1 LGESSLVSP
10 NKQGVF
16 VTSSLYRRIYSG
28 DSLYSAWRKVKESA
42 FSSSSETIR
51 NEAKDFESQ
60 LPKSLSDI
68 QRALSKKTF
77 TFQKQ
82 TGVAKTKANGNSR
95 PIVLSPIPNRIV
107 QRALLDA
114 LSRIKFVKEALDTP
128 TSYGGIKNKRVSM
141 AVADAKEAISKGAAF
156 HIRSDIAEF
165 FTRID
170 KARVV
175 ELVAPHIKCPDTLAL
190 FRAAITTDLA
200 NIDVLRR
207 QGLDEIFPLGVEGV
221 AQGSPISPLMANLY
235 LHDFDKTMNDGDV
248 ICLRYIDDFLILGK
262 DMGRVDRAFNKAQSE
277 LKKLSLHAYQP
288 SATSNKASRGLT
300 ASGFDFLGCFV
311 SAGLIQPSK
320 ATRERFKNRI
330 KSDLDASIRVMKFSV
345 EAGMISPKGTYSGAL
360 QNLDRVILGWGKAF
374 SFCSNGQ
381 WIKSLDDYITSAL
394 AQYEMEK
401 TNLFKKTNGTAQRT
415 MLGVR
420 LLAAVHSERTEME

>member
-1 LGESSLVSP
+1 VSP

-221 AQGSPISPLMANLY
+221 AQGSPLSPLIANLY

-262 DMGRVDRAFNKAQSE
+262 DMGRVDRAFNKAQRE

-288 SATSNKASRGLT
+288 SATSDKASRGLT
-300 ASGFDFLGCFV
+300 AIGFDFLGCFV

-345 EAGMISPKGTYSGAL
+345 EAGKISPKGTYSGAL

-381 WIKSLDDYITSAL
+381 WIKSLDDYITGAL

>member
-1 LGESSLVSP
+1 MESLH
-10 NKQGVF
+10 
-16 VTSSLYRRIYSG
+16 
-28 DSLYSAWRKVKESA
+28 SAWRKVKSSA
-42 FSSSSETIR
+42 LSSSSESIR
-51 NEAKDFESQ
+51 NEAKDFESR

-77 TFQKQ
+77 TFQQQ

-107 QRALLDA
+107 QRALLDV
-114 LSRIKFVKEALDTP
+114 LQSRIKFVKEALATP
-128 TSYGGIKNKRVSM
+128 TSYGGIQNKRVAM
-141 AVADAKEAISKGAAF
+141 AVTDAKEAISKGAAF
-156 HIRSDIAEF
+156 HTRSDIAEF

-190 FRAAITTDLA
+190 FQAALTTDLA

-221 AQGSPISPLMANLY
+221 AQGSPLSPLIANLY

-262 DMGRVDRAFNKAQSE
+262 DMGCVDRAFNKAQRE

-288 SATSNKASRGLT
+288 SATSDKASRGLT
-300 ASGFDFLGCFV
+300 ADGFDFLGCFV
-311 SAGLIQPSK
+311 SAGLVQPSK
-320 ATRERFKNRI
+320 TTRERFKKRI
-330 KSDLDASIRVMKFSV
+330 KADLDASIRVMKYSV
-345 EAGMISPKGTYSGAL
+345 EAGVISPKGTYSGAL

-381 WIKSLDDYITSAL
+381 WIKGLDDFITGAL
-394 AQYEMEK
+394 EQYEVEK
-401 TNLFKKTNGTAQRT
+401 ANLFQKSKGTAQRR

-420 LLAAVHSERTEME
+420 LLSDAHSERSEPS

>member
-1 LGESSLVSP
+1 M
-10 NKQGVF
+10 
-16 VTSSLYRRIYSG
+16 
-28 DSLYSAWRKVKESA
+28 YSAWRKVKESA

-60 LPKSLSDI
+60 LPRSLSDI

-77 TFQKQ
+77 AFQKQ

-107 QRALLDA
+107 QRALLEA
-114 LSRIKFVKEALDTP
+114 LCRIKFVKEALATP

-141 AVADAKEAISKGAAF
+141 AIADTKSAIAKGATF

-165 FTRID
+165 FTKID
-170 KARVV
+170 KTRVMT
-175 ELVAPHIKCPDTLAL
+175 LVAPHITCPDTIAL

-200 NIDVLRR
+200 NIDLLRR
-207 QGLDEIFPLGVEGV
+207 QRLAEIFPIGVEGI
-221 AQGSPISPLMANLY
+221 AQGSPLSPLIANLY
-235 LHDFDKTMNDGDV
+235 LQDFDRTMNDGDV
-248 ICLRYIDDFLILGK
+248 TCLRYIDDFLILGK
-262 DMGRVDRAFNKAQSE
+262 DMGCVDRAFNKAQAE
-277 LKKLSLHAYQP
+277 LKKLSLEAYRP
-288 SATSNKASRGLT
+288 SATSDKASRGLT
-300 ASGFDFLGCFV
+300 AKGFDFLGCFV
-311 SAGLIQPSK
+311 SAGLVQPST
-320 ATRERFKNRI
+320 ATRERFKERI
-330 KSDLDASIRVMKFSV
+330 KSDLDASIRMMKFSV
-345 EAGMISPKGTYSGAL
+345 EAGDISPKGSYSGAL

-401 TNLFKKTNGTAQRT
+401 ANLFQKANGTAQRT

-420 LLAAVHSERTEME
+420 LLAAVHSETRETE

>member
-1 LGESSLVSP
+1 M
-10 NKQGVF
+10 
-16 VTSSLYRRIYSG
+16 TSSLYRRIYSG

-190 FRAAITTDLA
+190 FQAAITTDLA

-221 AQGSPISPLMANLY
+221 AQGSPLSPLIANLY
-235 LHDFDKTMNDGDV
+235 LHDFDKTMNDGGV

-262 DMGRVDRAFNKAQSE
+262 DMGRVDRAFNKAQRE

-288 SATSNKASRGLT
+288 SATSDKASRGLT
-300 ASGFDFLGCFV
+300 ANGFDFLGCFV

-330 KSDLDASIRVMKFSV
+330 KSDLVASIRVMKYSV
-345 EAGMISPKGTYSGAL
+345 EAGKISPKGTFSGTL

-381 WIKSLDDYITSAL
+381 WLKGLDDYITGAL
-394 AQYEMEK
+394 AQYEIEK
-401 TNLFKKTNGTAQRT
+401 GNLFQKSSGTDQRR

-420 LLAAVHSERTEME
+420 LLSEAHSERSEPA

>member
-1 LGESSLVSP
+1 M
-10 NKQGVF
+10 
-16 VTSSLYRRIYSG
+16 TSSLYRRIYSG

-60 LPKSLSDI
+60 LPRSLSDI

-77 TFQKQ
+77 AFQKQ

-107 QRALLDA
+107 QRALLEA
-114 LSRIKFVKEALDTP
+114 LSRIKFVKEALATP

-141 AVADAKEAISKGAAF
+141 AIADTKAAIAKGAAF

-165 FTRID
+165 FTKID
-170 KARVV
+170 KTRVMT
-175 ELVAPHIKCPDTLAL
+175 LVAPHITCPDTIAL

-200 NIDVLRR
+200 NIDILRR
-207 QGLDEIFPLGVEGV
+207 QRLDEMFPIGVEGI
-221 AQGSPISPLMANLY
+221 AQGSPLSPLIANLY
-235 LHDFDKTMNDGDV
+235 LQDFDRAMNDGDV
-248 ICLRYIDDFLILGK
+248 TCLRYIDDFLILGK
-262 DMGRVDRAFNKAQSE
+262 NMGCVDRAFNKAQAE
-277 LKKLSLHAYQP
+277 LKKLSLEAYRP
-288 SATSNKASRGLT
+288 STTSDKASRGLT
-300 ASGFDFLGCFV
+300 AKGFDFLGCFV
-311 SAGLIQPSK
+311 SAGLVQPST
-320 ATRERFKNRI
+320 ATRERFKERI
-330 KSDLDASIRVMKFSV
+330 KLDLDASIRMMKFSV
-345 EAGMISPKGTYSGAL
+345 EVGGISAKGSYSGAL

-394 AQYEMEK
+394 AQYEIEK
-401 TNLFKKTNGTAQRT
+401 ANLFQKANGTTQRT

-420 LLAAVHSERTEME
+420 LLAAVHSETGETE

>member
-1 LGESSLVSP
+1 MSP
-10 NKQGVF
+10 DKQGVF
-16 VTSSLYRRIYSG
+16 VASPLYRRIYSME
-28 DSLYSAWRKVKESA
+28 SLHSAWRKVKSSA
-42 FSSSSETIR
+42 LSSSSESIR
-51 NEAKDFESQ
+51 NEAKDFESR

-77 TFQKQ
+77 TFQQQ

-107 QRALLDA
+107 QRALLDV
-114 LSRIKFVKEALDTP
+114 LQSRIKFVKEALATP
-128 TSYGGIKNKRVSM
+128 TSYGGIQNKRVAM
-141 AVADAKEAISKGAAF
+141 AVTDAKEAISKGAAF

-170 KARVV
+170 KTRVM
-175 ELVAPHIKCPDTLAL
+175 ELVAPHIKCPDTVAL
-190 FRAAITTDLA
+190 FQAAITTDLA

-221 AQGSPISPLMANLY
+221 AQGSPLSPLIANLY
-235 LHDFDKTMNDGDV
+235 LHDFDKTMNDGEV

-262 DMGRVDRAFNKAQSE
+262 DMGCVDRAFNKAQRE

-288 SATSNKASRGLT
+288 SATSDKASRGLT
-300 ASGFDFLGCFV
+300 ANGFDFLGCFV
-311 SAGLIQPSK
+311 SAGLLQPSK
-320 ATRERFKNRI
+320 ATRERFKKRI
-330 KSDLDASIRVMKFSV
+330 KSDLDASIRVMKYSV
-345 EAGMISPKGTYSGAL
+345 EAGNISPKGSYSGAL

-381 WIKSLDDYITSAL
+381 WIKGLDDYITGAL
-394 AQYEMEK
+394 AQYEVEK
-401 TNLFKKTNGTAQRT
+401 RNLFQKSSGTDQRR

-420 LLAAVHSERTEME
+420 LLAAAHSERSEPA

>member
-1 LGESSLVSP
+1 MA
-10 NKQGVF
+10 
-16 VTSSLYRRIYSG
+16 SSLYRRIYSG
-28 DSLYSAWRKVKESA
+28 DSLYSAWRRVKESA

-114 LSRIKFVKEALDTP
+114 LSRIKFVKEALATP

-141 AVADAKEAISKGAAF
+141 AIADAKVTIAKGAAF

-165 FTRID
+165 FTKID
-170 KARVV
+170 KARVMR
-175 ELVAPHIKCPDTLAL
+175 LVTPHIKCSDTVAL
-190 FRAAITTDLA
+190 FQAAITTELA
-200 NIDVLRR
+200 NIDVLLR
-207 QGLDEIFPLGVEGV
+207 QGLDEIFPIGVEGV
-221 AQGSPISPLMANLY
+221 AQGSPLSPLIANLY
-235 LHDFDKTMNDGDV
+235 LYDFDKAMNDGEV
-248 ICLRYIDDFLILGK
+248 TCLRYIDDFLILGK
-262 DMGRVDRAFNKAQSE
+262 DIGSVDRAFSKAQTE
-277 LKKLSLHAYQP
+277 LKKLSLEAYRP
-288 SATSNKASRGLT
+288 SATSDKASRGLT
-300 ASGFDFLGCFV
+300 AKGFDFLGCFV
-311 SAGLIQPSK
+311 SAGLVQPSI
-320 ATRERFKNRI
+320 ATRERFKKRI
-330 KSDLDASIRVMKFSV
+330 KFDLDASIRMMKFSV
-345 EAGMISPKGTYSGAL
+345 EAGEISQRGSYSGAL

-394 AQYEMEK
+394 AQYEIEK
-401 TNLFKKTNGTAQRT
+401 AKLFQKTNGTAQRG

-420 LLAAVHSERTEME
+420 LLAAAHSERSDRFWRFTSDDG

>member
-1 LGESSLVSP
+1 MA
-10 NKQGVF
+10 
-16 VTSSLYRRIYSG
+16 SSLYRRIYSG
-28 DSLYSAWRKVKESA
+28 NSLYSAWRKVKESA

-60 LPKSLSDI
+60 LPKSLIEI

-114 LSRIKFVKEALDTP
+114 LQCRVKFVKDALATP
-128 TSYGGIKNKRVSM
+128 TSYGGIQNKRVAM
-141 AVADAKEAISKGAAF
+141 AVTDAKKAISNGAAY

-175 ELVAPHIKCPDTLAL
+175 ELMAPHVKCTDTIAL
-190 FRAAITTDLA
+190 FQAAITTDLA

-221 AQGSPISPLMANLY
+221 AQGSPLSPLIANLY
-235 LHDFDKTMNDGDV
+235 LNEFDRAMNEGDV

-262 DMGRVDRAFNKAQSE
+262 DIGCVDRAFNKAQTE

-288 SATSNKASRGLT
+288 SATSNKASRGPT
-300 ASGFDFLGCFV
+300 SNGFDFLGCFV
-311 SAGLIQPSK
+311 SAGLLQPSK
-320 ATRERFKNRI
+320 ATRERFKKRI
-330 KSDLDASIRVMKFSV
+330 KADLDASIRVMKYSV
-345 EAGMISPKGTYSGAL
+345 EAGMISPKGSYSGAL

-374 SFCSNGQ
+374 SFCNNGQ
-381 WIKSLDDYITSAL
+381 WMKGLDDYITGAL
-394 AQYEMEK
+394 AQYEVEK
-401 TNLFKKTNGTAQRT
+401 GRLFARASGNAQRK

-420 LLAAVHSERTEME
+420 LLSELHSEGTERT

>member
-1 LGESSLVSP
+1 MASP
-10 NKQGVF
+10 
-16 VTSSLYRRIYSG
+16 LYRRIYSME
-28 DSLYSAWRKVKESA
+28 SLHSAWRKVKSSA
-42 FSSSSETIR
+42 LSSSSETIR
-51 NEAKDFESQ
+51 NEAKDFESR

-77 TFQKQ
+77 TFQQQ

-107 QRALLDA
+107 QRALLDV
-114 LSRIKFVKEALDTP
+114 LQSRIKFVKEALATP
-128 TSYGGIKNKRVSM
+128 TSYGGIQNKRVAM
-141 AVADAKEAISKGAAF
+141 AVTDAKEAISKGAAF

-170 KARVV
+170 KTRVM
-175 ELVAPHIKCPDTLAL
+175 ELVAPHIKCPDTVAL
-190 FRAAITTDLA
+190 LQAAITTDLA

-221 AQGSPISPLMANLY
+221 AQGSTLSPLIANLY
-235 LHDFDKTMNDGDV
+235 LHDFDKTMNDGEV

-262 DMGRVDRAFNKAQSE
+262 DMGCVDRAFNKAQRE

-288 SATSNKASRGLT
+288 SATSDKASRGLT
-300 ASGFDFLGCFV
+300 ANGFDFLGCFV
-311 SAGLIQPSK
+311 SAGLLQPSK
-320 ATRERFKNRI
+320 ATRERFKKRI
-330 KSDLDASIRVMKFSV
+330 KSDLDASIRVMKYSV
-345 EAGMISPKGTYSGAL
+345 EAGNISPKGSYSGAL

-381 WIKSLDDYITSAL
+381 WIKGLDDYITGAL
-394 AQYEMEK
+394 AQYEVEK
-401 TNLFKKTNGTAQRT
+401 RNLFQKSSGTDQRR
-415 MLGVR
+415 MLGVK
-420 LLAAVHSERTEME
+420 LLAAAHSERSEPA

>member
-1 LGESSLVSP
+1 M
-10 NKQGVF
+10 
-16 VTSSLYRRIYSG
+16 TSSLYRRIYSG

-60 LPKSLSDI
+60 LPRSLSDI

-77 TFQKQ
+77 AFQKQ
-82 TGVAKTKANGNSR
+82 TGVAKTKPNGNSR

-107 QRALLDA
+107 QRALLEA
-114 LSRIKFVKEALDTP
+114 LSRIKFVKEALATP

-141 AVADAKEAISKGAAF
+141 AIADTKSAIAKGAAF

-165 FTRID
+165 FTKID
-170 KARVV
+170 KTRVLT
-175 ELVAPHIKCPDTLAL
+175 LVAPYIICPDTIAL

-200 NIDVLRR
+200 NIDLLRR
-207 QGLDEIFPLGVEGV
+207 QRLAEIFPIGVEGI
-221 AQGSPISPLMANLY
+221 AQGSPLSPLIANLY
-235 LHDFDKTMNDGDV
+235 LQDFDRIMNDGDV
-248 ICLRYIDDFLILGK
+248 TCLRYIDDFLILGK
-262 DMGRVDRAFNKAQSE
+262 DMGCVDRAFNKAQAE
-277 LKKLSLHAYQP
+277 LKKLSLEAYRP
-288 SATSNKASRGLT
+288 SATSDKASRGLT
-300 ASGFDFLGCFV
+300 AKGFDFLGCFV
-311 SAGLIQPSK
+311 SAGLVQPSA
-320 ATRERFKNRI
+320 ATRERFKERI
-330 KSDLDASIRVMKFSV
+330 KSDLDASIRMMKFSV
-345 EAGMISPKGTYSGAL
+345 EVGDISPKGSYSGAL

-381 WIKSLDDYITSAL
+381 WIKGLDDYITSAL

-401 TNLFKKTNGTAQRT
+401 ANLFQKANDTAQRT

-420 LLAAVHSERTEME
+420 LLAAVHLETREAE

>member
-1 LGESSLVSP
+1 VA
-10 NKQGVF
+10 
-16 VTSSLYRRIYSG
+16 SSLYRRIYSG

-51 NEAKDFESQ
+51 NEARDFESQ
-60 LPKSLSDI
+60 LPRSLSDI

-82 TGVAKTKANGNSR
+82 TGVAKTKVNGNPR

-114 LSRIKFVKEALDTP
+114 LSRIKFVKEALATP

-141 AVADAKEAISKGAAF
+141 AIADAKAAIAKGAAF

-170 KARVV
+170 KAHVMT
-175 ELVAPHIKCPDTLAL
+175 LVAPHIVCPDTIAL

-207 QGLDEIFPLGVEGV
+207 QGLDEIFPIGMEGV
-221 AQGSPISPLMANLY
+221 AQGSPLSPLIANLY
-235 LHDFDKTMNDGDV
+235 LHDFDRAMNDNDGEV
-248 ICLRYIDDFLILGK
+248 TCLRYIDDFLILGK
-262 DMGRVDRAFNKAQSE
+262 DMGCVDRAFSKAQTE
-277 LKKLSLHAYQP
+277 LKKLSLEAYGP
-288 SATSNKASRGLT
+288 LATSDKASRGHT
-300 ASGFDFLGCFV
+300 AKGFDFLGCFV
-311 SAGLIQPSK
+311 SAGLVQPST
-320 ATRERFKNRI
+320 ATRERFKKRI
-330 KSDLDASIRVMKFSV
+330 KSDLDASIRMMKFSV
-345 EAGMISPKGTYSGAL
+345 EAGDISPKGSYSGAL

-374 SFCSNGQ
+374 SFCSSGQ
-381 WIKSLDDYITSAL
+381 WIKSLDDYITSSL
-394 AQYEMEK
+394 AQYEIEK
-401 TNLFKKTNGTAQRT
+401 ANLFQKTKGTAQRR

-420 LLAAVHSERTEME
+420 LLAAVHSEPTETE

>member
-1 LGESSLVSP
+1 MA
-10 NKQGVF
+10 
-16 VTSSLYRRIYSG
+16 SSLYRRIYSG

-114 LSRIKFVKEALDTP
+114 LSRIKFVKEVLATP

-141 AVADAKEAISKGAAF
+141 AIADAKAAISKGAAY

-170 KARVV
+170 KARVMR
-175 ELVAPHIKCPDTLAL
+175 LVAPHIKCPDTVAL
-190 FRAAITTDLA
+190 FQAAITTELA

-207 QGLDEIFPLGVEGV
+207 QGLDEIFPIGVEGV
-221 AQGSPISPLMANLY
+221 AQGSPLSPLIANLY
-235 LHDFDKTMNDGDV
+235 LHDFDKTINDGEV
-248 ICLRYIDDFLILGK
+248 TCLRYIDDFLILGK
-262 DMGRVDRAFNKAQSE
+262 DMGCVDRAFSKAQTE
-277 LKKLSLHAYQP
+277 LKKLSLEAYRP
-288 SATSNKASRGLT
+288 LATSDKASRGLT
-300 ASGFDFLGCFV
+300 AKGFDFLGCFV
-311 SAGLIQPSK
+311 SAGLVQPST
-320 ATRERFKNRI
+320 ATRERFKKRI
-330 KSDLDASIRVMKFSV
+330 KSDLDASIRMMKFSV
-345 EAGMISPKGTYSGAL
+345 EAGDISPKGSYSGAL

-381 WIKSLDDYITSAL
+381 WIKGLDDYITSTL
-394 AQYEMEK
+394 AQYEIEK
-401 TNLFKKTNGTAQRT
+401 ANLFQKTNGTAQRR

-420 LLAAVHSERTEME
+420 LLAAVHSERPEPAQGI

>member
-1 LGESSLVSP
+1 MASP
-10 NKQGVF
+10 
-16 VTSSLYRRIYSG
+16 LYRRIYSME
-28 DSLYSAWRKVKESA
+28 SLHSAWRKVKSSA
-42 FSSSSETIR
+42 LSSSSESIR
-51 NEAKDFESQ
+51 NEAKDFESR

-77 TFQKQ
+77 TFQQQ

-107 QRALLDA
+107 QRALLDV
-114 LSRIKFVKEALDTP
+114 LQSRIKFVKEALATP
-128 TSYGGIKNKRVSM
+128 TSYGGIQNKRVAM
-141 AVADAKEAISKGAAF
+141 AVTDAKEAISKGAAF

-170 KARVV
+170 KTRVM
-175 ELVAPHIKCPDTLAL
+175 ELVAPHIKCPDTVAL
-190 FRAAITTDLA
+190 FQAAITTDLA

-221 AQGSPISPLMANLY
+221 AQGSPLSPLIANLY
-235 LHDFDKTMNDGDV
+235 LHDFDKTMNDGEV

-262 DMGRVDRAFNKAQSE
+262 DMGCVDRAFNKAQRE

-288 SATSNKASRGLT
+288 SATSDKASRGLT
-300 ASGFDFLGCFV
+300 ANGFDFLGCFV
-311 SAGLIQPSK
+311 SAGLLQPSK
-320 ATRERFKNRI
+320 ATRERFKKRI
-330 KSDLDASIRVMKFSV
+330 KSDLDASIRVMKYSV
-345 EAGMISPKGTYSGAL
+345 EAGNISPKGSYSGAL

-381 WIKSLDDYITSAL
+381 WIKGLDDYITGAL
-394 AQYEMEK
+394 AQYEVEK
-401 TNLFKKTNGTAQRT
+401 RSLFQKSSGTDQRR

-420 LLAAVHSERTEME
+420 LLAAAHSERSEPA

>member
-1 LGESSLVSP
+1 MA
-10 NKQGVF
+10 
-16 VTSSLYRRIYSG
+16 SSLYRRIYSG
-28 DSLYSAWRKVKESA
+28 ESLYSAWRKVKESA

-60 LPKSLSDI
+60 LPRSLTEI

-82 TGVAKTKANGNSR
+82 TGVAKIKANGNAR

-114 LSRIKFVKEALDTP
+114 LCRIKFVKEAMATP
-128 TSYGGIKNKRVSM
+128 TSYGGIKTKRVSM
-141 AVADAKEAISKGAAF
+141 AIADAKAAIGKGAGF

-170 KARVV
+170 KAHVMS
-175 ELVAPHIKCPDTLAL
+175 LVAPHIKCPDTIAL
-190 FRAAITTDLA
+190 LRAAITTDLA

-207 QGLDEIFPLGVEGV
+207 QGLDDIFPIGVEGV
-221 AQGSPISPLMANLY
+221 AQGSPLSPLIANLY
-235 LHDFDKTMNDGDV
+235 LHDFDQVMNNGEV
-248 ICLRYIDDFLILGK
+248 TCLRYIDDFLILGK
-262 DMGRVDRAFNKAQSE
+262 DMSCVDRAFSKAQTE
-277 LKKLSLHAYQP
+277 LKKLSLEAYP
-288 SATSNKASRGLT
+288 PLANSDKASRGFT
-300 ASGFDFLGCFV
+300 ARGFDFLGCFV
-311 SAGLIQPSK
+311 SAGLVQPST
-320 ATRERFKNRI
+320 ATRERFKKRI
-330 KSDLDASIRVMKFSV
+330 KSDLDASMRMMKFSI
-345 EAGMISPKGTYSGAL
+345 EAGKISPKGSYSGAL
-360 QNLDRVILGWGKAF
+360 QNIDRVILGWGKAF

-394 AQYEMEK
+394 AQYETEK
-401 TNLFKKTNGTAQRT
+401 SGLFQKSNSIAQRR

-420 LLAAVHSERTEME
+420 LLTAVHSERSETE

>member
-1 LGESSLVSP
+1 M
-10 NKQGVF
+10 
-16 VTSSLYRRIYSG
+16 TSSLYRRIYSG

-60 LPKSLSDI
+60 LPRSLSDI

-77 TFQKQ
+77 AFEKQ

-107 QRALLDA
+107 QRALLEA
-114 LSRIKFVKEALDTP
+114 LSRIKFVKEALATP

-141 AVADAKEAISKGAAF
+141 AIADTKAAIAKGAAF

-165 FTRID
+165 FTKID
-170 KARVV
+170 KARVMR
-175 ELVAPHIKCPDTLAL
+175 LVAPHIRCPDTIAL

-207 QGLDEIFPLGVEGV
+207 QRLDEIFPIGVEGI
-221 AQGSPISPLMANLY
+221 AQGSPLSPLIANLY
-235 LHDFDKTMNDGDV
+235 LYDFDSAMNDGGV

-262 DMGRVDRAFNKAQSE
+262 DMGCVDRAFNKAQAE
-277 LKKLSLHAYQP
+277 LKKLSLEAYRP
-288 SATSNKASRGLT
+288 SATSDKASRGLT
-300 ASGFDFLGCFV
+300 AKGFDFLGCFV
-311 SAGLIQPSK
+311 SAGLVQPSTV
-320 ATRERFKNRI
+320 ARERFKERI
-330 KSDLDASIRVMKFSV
+330 KSDLDASIRMMKSSI
-345 EAGMISPKGTYSGAL
+345 EAGDISPKGSYSGAL

-401 TNLFKKTNGTAQRT
+401 ANLFQKANGTAKRT

-420 LLAAVHSERTEME
+420 LLTAVHSETREAE